1 MGSPAA
7 VVRLDDRRRFT
18 STAAVDDRTLLHLHV
33 HRLQRLLLLAGA
45 KVLSSSSSLHC
56 LLHPSQSHH
65 HWDGGGRVILLDPSQ
80 KEEGDEKV
88 SLVISIRE
96 VGNRRSSTAY
106 TAQRT
111 GFAQS
116 IQQSAAGCSNRR
128 PPIEN
133 YKQRPWQPDRWQSNG
148 VALIRRAPLTGHKQT
163 QTPRLCCLCIPR
175 LDCTVIK
182 WLGTRT
188 LFFKNIFLYVHV
200 RGILASISE
209 DSSDSR
215 ADVVDF
221 PKIPAH
227 NKFLKR

>member
-1 MGSPAA
+1 MKKF
-7 VVRLDDRRRFT
+7 LW
-18 STAAVDDRTLLHLHV
+18 L
-33 HRLQRLLLLAGA
+33 
-45 KVLSSSSSLHC
+45 
-56 LLHPSQSHH
+56 SQSEKL
-65 HWDGGGRVILLDPSQ
+65 GTAEAAQLTQPSA
-80 KEEGDEKV
+80 
-88 SLVISIRE
+88 LALH
-96 VGNRRSSTAY
+96 NRSNNRP
-106 TAQRT
+106 
-111 GFAQS
+111 
-116 IQQSAAGCSNRR
+116 AGCSNRR